1 MEWIAMHMHPCASQE
16 TRLGSFCRASFGW
29 HVMAAWLYTDG
40 GLGHS
45 VRALDWRTT
54 VYDTFLVHLEQEK
67 R

>member
-1 MEWIAMHMHPCASQE
+1 
-16 TRLGSFCRASFGW
+16 
-29 HVMAAWLYTDG
+29 MAAWLYTDG
-40 GLGHS
+40 GLGQS